1 MIEIEFRDYSTVE
14 LVKTDI
20 DDETVLHAARVSTK
34 GEMGQAFSWSE
45 RDYGLLN
52 YLMKNQHMSPFEHGS
67 ATFYI
72 HTPIFVAREFFR
84 HRTWSF
90 NEESGRYRELQPL
103 FYVPNAG
110 RPLVQ
115 DGKPGHYTFTAGTE
129 EQYLSLVH
137 NFQQVYNSATGAYK
151 RLLDEGIA
159 KEVARDVLPV
169 GIYTSF
175 YATAKLRNI
184 LDFLALRTA
193 ENALQEIQDVA
204 GQIRSAMQLVAPRT
218 LVAWEDHGVSA

>member
-1 MIEIEFRDYSTVE
+1 MTEISFSDKMTVE

-34 GEMGQAFSWSE
+34 GEMGEAFQWSE
-45 RDYGLLN
+45 KDYGLLN
-52 YLMKNQHMSPFEHGS
+52 FLMREKHLSPFEHGS
-67 ATFYI
+67 ATFFI
-72 HTPIFVAREFFR
+72 HCPIFVCREFMR

-90 NEESGRYRELQPL
+90 NEESGRYRKLEPL

-115 DGKPGHYTFTAGTE
+115 EGKPGAYNFHPGTE

-137 NFQQVYNSATGAYK
+137 NHKAVYNAAYGAYE
-151 RLLDEGIA
+151 RLLEEGVA
-159 KEVARDVLPV
+159 KEAARNCLPV

-175 YATAKLRNI
+175 YATAKLRNV
-184 LDFLALRTA
+184 LEFLQLRLA
-193 ENALQEIQDVA
+193 ENALAEIRDVA
-204 GQIRSAMQLVAPRT
+204 GQIQNQMKLVAPRT
-218 LVAWEDHGVSA
+218 MVVWEDNGGS